1 MFFFV
6 PKVNFKS
13 FNFKIALNLFMVND
27 TFPNKKRT

>member
-13 FNFKIALNLFMVND
+13 FNFKIALNLFMVSD

>member
-6 PKVNFKS
+6 LKVNFKS